1 MDLFELVFTIL
12 SNVIDGFD
20 ILYQFFGI
28 HFIWIIPNIVIFTIF
43 FIKLLLLYSRTL
55 LDSIYI
61 FLITNKKLILFI
73 WKIVCNISFTLQF
86 CIKKVIKIITKIIE
100 NEIEKIFKEIL
111 EESTGF
117 EPDIITNR
125 LEIKG
130 TNNDQNIPKNNNKK
144 NLISKQISFDVFT
157 LLN

>member
-1 MDLFELVFTIL
+1 M
-12 SNVIDGFD
+12 
-20 ILYQFFGI
+20 
-28 HFIWIIPNIVIFTIF
+28 
-43 FIKLLLLYSRTL
+43 
-55 LDSIYI
+55 
-61 FLITNKKLILFI
+61 
-73 WKIVCNISFTLQF
+73 CNISFTLQF